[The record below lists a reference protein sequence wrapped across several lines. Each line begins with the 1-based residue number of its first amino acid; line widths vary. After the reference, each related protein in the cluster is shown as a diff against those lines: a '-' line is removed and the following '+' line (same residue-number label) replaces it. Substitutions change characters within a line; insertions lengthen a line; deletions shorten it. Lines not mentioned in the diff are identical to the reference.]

1 MKRLFYI
8 VIFIVFAQTFVLSQ
22 KSDSPAVSSGE
33 ITFYLDNSAFLGKDN
48 LTYQSF
54 SIMIYA
60 DQLKLK
66 NKNSTQTAVLSI
78 EAKLTDVSG
87 EKSKEKEWFTE
98 ASFEQDADLRT
109 LVIYDKWVELLEPG
123 EYDLSILIEDSG
135 SRKEGQLNCKI
146 SVPAFHSEKFA
157 LSEISFINKIE
168 TGTENKIIAN
178 PSRRYGLLNPNLSF
192 YYEIYSPQSN
202 VSTNYVAKYSIEDEK
217 GNLVKNLS
225 DIEIAGNSPIKTVM
239 QAIDISKLHSGVFNF
254 RIDLT
259 DKQNS
264 QTISTSRK
272 FEVIQP
278 DYFAQTPFVT
288 SEDSKQMEQI
298 LEFIATPDELG
309 IYKKLN
315 SGGKA
320 YFVLRFFRD
329 RDPDPTTP
337 ENEYLNELVSR
348 YHFCNQKF
356 SWAGKDGWQSERGR
370 VFIQNGKPDEIDYNN
385 VSADSKPYEIWRY
398 RKDRE
403 YFYIFGDLLGN
414 GNYVL
419 LSSNKD
425 GEVLNNNWRLQLQR

>member
-8 VIFIVFAQTFVLSQ
+8 VIFVVFAQTFVLPQ
-22 KSDSPAVSSGE
+22 RSDNPVVSSGA

-66 NKNSTQTAVLSI
+66 NKNFTQTAVLSI
-78 EAKLTDVSG
+78 EAKLTDASG
-87 EKSKEKEWFTE
+87 EKSKEKEWITE
-98 ASFEQDADLRT
+98 ASFEKDADLRT

-123 EYDLSILIEDSG
+123 EYDLSILIEDTG
-135 SRKEGQLNCKI
+135 SRKMGQLNCKI
-146 SVPAFHSEKFA
+146 SVPAFQSEKFA
-157 LSEISFINKIE
+157 LSEIGFINKIE
-168 TGTENKIIAN
+168 TGDENKIIAN

-192 YYEIYSPQSN
+192 YYEIYTPQKNEALSFMA
-202 VSTNYVAKYSIEDEK
+202 TYSIEDENGK
-217 GNLVKNLS
+217 LVKNLS
-225 DIEIAGNSPIKTVM
+225 GIEIAGNSPIKTVM
-239 QAIDISKLHSGVFNF
+239 QAIDVSKLPSGVFNF
-254 RIDLT
+254 RIELT
-259 DKQNS
+259 DKQNA
-264 QTISTSRK
+264 QKVSTSRK
-272 FEVIQP
+272 FEIIQP

-288 SEDSKQMEQI
+288 SEDSRQMEQI
-298 LEFIATPDELG
+298 LEYIATPDELG

-329 RDPDPTTP
+329 RDPDPTTQ

-348 YHFCNQKF
+348 YHFCNQNF

-370 VFIQNGKPDEIDYNN
+370 VFIQNGRPDEIDYNN

-403 YFYIFGDLLGN
+403 YFYIFADFLGN